1 MRMKNDI
8 DFPASATTAEMP
20 RGASQQSELIDAN
33 TFRILLGN
41 FLSTVPDHV
50 YFKDRESRFLL
61 VSESM
66 ARRHRLVPADMI
78 GKTDFDVF
86 SETHARPAFE
96 DEQEIIRTGEP
107 VIDKLEK
114 EHWTNGRTTFV
125 LTSKMA
131 LRDQAGEIIGTF
143 GISKDITE
151 SKLTEA
157 ALEKARRDLVDASRI
172 AGMAEVAT
180 GVLHNVGN
188 VLVSVNIATDSLAS
202 EIRNSKID
210 AIAKVVALLKEHES
224 DLGDY
229 ITNDAK
235 GKLIPQFLG
244 QLADRIVDDR
254 ARMLAEIE
262 SLRSHIAHVKDIV
275 TMQQDYARLSGASEP
290 LDPVGLV
297 EDALRMNTAALA
309 RHEVSVIREFQ
320 PTAAVF
326 AERGKV
332 LQILVNLIRNA
343 KYACDDGKS
352 GRKEIILRVSV
363 CGPDRVRIEVA
374 DTGAGIAPENI
385 TKIFVHGF
393 TTKST
398 GHGFGLHSSANAA
411 REMNGSL
418 TAHSDGPNKGAQF
431 FLDLPAAAPA
441 KTESSAA

>member
-1 MRMKNDI
+1 
-8 DFPASATTAEMP
+8 
-20 RGASQQSELIDAN
+20 
-33 TFRILLGN
+33 
-41 FLSTVPDHV
+41 
-50 YFKDRESRFLL
+50 
-61 VSESM
+61 
-66 ARRHRLVPADMI
+66 
-78 GKTDFDVF
+78 
-86 SETHARPAFE
+86 
-96 DEQEIIRTGEP
+96 
-107 VIDKLEK
+107 
-114 EHWTNGRTTFV
+114 
-125 LTSKMA
+125 
-131 LRDQAGEIIGTF
+131 
-143 GISKDITE
+143 
-151 SKLTEA
+151 
-157 ALEKARRDLVDASRI
+157 
-172 AGMAEVAT
+172 
-180 GVLHNVGN
+180 
-188 VLVSVNIATDSLAS
+188 
-202 EIRNSKID
+202 
-210 AIAKVVALLKEHES
+210 VALLKEHES

-343 KYACDDGKS
+343 KYACDEGTS

-385 TKIFVHGF
+385 TKVFVHGF
-393 TTKST
+393 TTKSK

-418 TAHSDGPNKGAQF
+418 TAHSEGPNKGAQF
-431 FLDLPAAAPA
+431 FLELPAAAPA
-441 KTESSAA
+441 KTATAAA